1 MEKWLREASEAYT
14 MMMRRNGMSEKRAR
28 QKALNEFGP
37 TEKIDGYAL
46 DPEDDVFPDEW
57 GGDIPLVSVPQ
68 DAQLGLVGHE
78 QYSADLLE
86 ERWPGAMPEGY
97 QKDIDDLLQDHQYD
111 KEGRRIGPTSMMDL
125 DTFLSAVYRNPVA

>member
-1 MEKWLREASEAYT
+1 MNLGRLRKSMGT
-14 MMMRRNGMSEKRAR
+14 LLIQRMMFSRMSGVGTFHWSAFLKTRNSDWSDMSNILR
-28 QKALNEFGP
+28 
-37 TEKIDGYAL
+37 
-46 DPEDDVFPDEW
+46 
-57 GGDIPLVSVPQ
+57 
-68 DAQLGLVGHE
+68 
-78 QYSADLLE
+78 DLLE